1 MVVEKEVG
9 GSEANDKSIRPGL
22 SEITSNATLPVPQV
36 VNTIPLPV
44 VPHDAGALVFSPC
57 NRICDQ
63 LNRTNCF
70 VFG

>member
-9 GSEANDKSIRPGL
+9 GSEANDKSTRPGL
-22 SEITSNATLPVPQV
+22 SEMTSNITLSVPQV
-36 VNTIPLPV
+36 VNTIPRPV
-44 VPHDAGALVFSPC
+44 VPHDAGALVCPPR
-57 NRICDQ
+57 NRMCDQ